1 MPTTTVP
8 HTIEMMQDIL
18 AIHGFPQILV
28 SDNGPQKELGIRHS
42 RSVPYHPATN
52 GLAENMV
59 KNVKQWLSK
68 QSCGVALY
76 EFLHAYRNAHGR
88 VACSNPIWMCTS
100 YWPSPCNER
109 EGKRAAATTAGLSV
123 LWVFCQGAHVL
134 IRGFWPDA
142 PCKWMPGTI
151 LSPSGPLHYTATT
164 HPKSKVASRIKHIL
178 IIFWSGPNHQYHQT
192 SLMYHRRIWM

>member
-1 MPTTTVP
+1 MWIFGNEIRDFFFGEDAYSKWPDVRAMPTTTVP

-100 YWPSPCNER
+100 Y
-109 EGKRAAATTAGLSV
+109 
-123 LWVFCQGAHVL
+123 
-134 IRGFWPDA
+134 
-142 PCKWMPGTI
+142 
-151 LSPSGPLHYTATT
+151 
-164 HPKSKVASRIKHIL
+164 
-178 IIFWSGPNHQYHQT
+178 
-192 SLMYHRRIWM
+192 